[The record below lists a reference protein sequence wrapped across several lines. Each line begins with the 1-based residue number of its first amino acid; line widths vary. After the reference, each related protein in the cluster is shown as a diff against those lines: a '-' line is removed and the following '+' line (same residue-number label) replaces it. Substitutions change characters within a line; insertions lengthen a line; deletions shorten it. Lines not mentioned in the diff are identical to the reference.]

1 MNEGNRNRQLRTENI
16 HRQRVSAA
24 LNHQKPDRSPLT
36 LGSPSCSIH
45 QLAHARLL
53 DHLGYKSSKPPII
66 TDNIL
71 QIVETDPHLINKFDI
86 DLLWL
91 LPRVESVNWNDEMS
105 SFIDPFKREYS
116 VGGGFFNQISFP
128 LNDYNCENLPH
139 YTFPVLSTER
149 FDHLGAQAESLFN
162 KGYGFGI
169 DGPWGLYE
177 ISSSLVG
184 TSKYLMDL
192 ILDPF
197 YARSVA
203 ERVLEEH
210 LIPFYE
216 LLLSETASLVQVV
229 GISDDLGSQS
239 GLIFSPKLYREIF
252 KPLHKRLIEHIHKKT
267 NAKVYMHS
275 DGSIYPIIA
284 DLIEIGVEGFNPVQ
298 YTAKDMGLEKLVGE
312 FGKDLGFFG
321 GVVENEVLSFSTPEK
336 IRDLVREN
344 ASILKKDFA
353 FIFAPIHNI
362 SQEVPPENIIALY
375 EAGKEIC
382 KYS

>member
-1 MNEGNRNRQLRTENI
+1 MKNDPV
-16 HRQRVSAA
+16 HRHRVIAA
-24 LNHQKPDRSPLT
+24 LEHQKPDRSPLT

-45 QLAHARLL
+45 QLAHTRLL
-53 DHLGYKSSKPPII
+53 DHLGFTTRQTPVI

-71 QIVETDPHLINKFDI
+71 QIVETDYRILDKFDI

-91 LPRVESVNWNDEMS
+91 LPKVESVTWNNEMS
-105 SFIDPFKREYS
+105 SFIDPFKREFS
-116 VGGGFFNQISFP
+116 VGGGFFNQINFP
-128 LNDYNCENLPH
+128 LMDYSRENLSK
-139 YTFPVLSTER
+139 YTFPVLSIER
-149 FDHLGAQAESLFN
+149 FEYLGAQAKSLFN
-162 KGYGFGI
+162 RGFGIGI

-192 ILDPF
+192 ILNPF
-197 YARSVA
+197 HARSVA

-216 LLLSETASLVQVV
+216 LLLSETTSLVQVV

-312 FGKDLGFFG
+312 FSKDLGFFG

-336 IRDLVREN
+336 ICDLVREN
-344 ASILKKDFA
+344 VSILKKDFA

-375 EAGKEIC
+375 EAGKEFC